1 MKFNV
6 DDFISSVP
14 VLRLFAKNL
23 ALNAGIAFVI
33 QDFLIPL
40 YSNHI
45 FDIVLG
51 LAVLGILAFSYWVYI
66 FKKKSKNYAHF
77 SLQISLVSV
86 IFAIMVGALSSVSK
100 AFSSDDRGI
109 LASNVDFVADLQDNT
124 NIYDE
129 NLMSLGRDISRVSN
143 QFSEL
148 QSDLSSLSDQ
158 IASQI
163 SDDGSVLDNEEFL
176 DKISTLIDEKNLSA
190 SSDIDQS
197 ESDEVIQLR
206 KNLDIAT
213 ELLRQVTLANVNLQ
227 KKNTEKVSPLD
238 ELSADSIVFY
248 IGELKSDMNDLRNFS
263 LQLLA
268 NTALADSR
276 SELNNFKNETKR
288 DLEELKE
295 FTSLEIDEIKKLAE
309 EILNI
314 DRKEVSN
321 NKGNNNI
328 SKELKDLSKAIEKG
342 NNYQSSYSI
351 DDDYLEEIVET
362 YQQIVEKIDN
372 NPIQD
377 DIKEMRKEIANLTS
391 NNNES
396 TNPGTTNN
404 VISSSPSGGSNQS
417 VNNASGISELK
428 YYIVELMKDQNEIR
442 QIVKDLREILEE
454 KTDD

>member
-1 MKFNV
+1 MKFNI

-40 YSNHI
+40 YSNYI
-45 FDIVLG
+45 FDIVS
-51 LAVLGILAFSYWVYI
+51 VLLTVGILSFFYWIFI

-77 SLQISLVSV
+77 SLQISLVCL
-86 IFAIMVGALSSVSK
+86 IFAVMVGALSSVSK

-129 NLMSLGRDISRVSN
+129 KISSLGRDISRVSS

-148 QSDLSSLSDQ
+148 QSDLSSLSEQ

-163 SDDGSVLDNEEFL
+163 SDDGSVLDNEQFL
-176 DKISTLIDEKNLSA
+176 EKISTLIDEKNLQA
-190 SSDIDQS
+190 SGEPNSE
-197 ESDEVIQLR
+197 ESDEVVQLR

-227 KKNTEKVSPLD
+227 KKEVDNTPTFD
-238 ELSADSIVFY
+238 DLSADSIVFY
-248 IGELKSDMNDLRNFS
+248 IGELKNDINDLRNFS

-268 NTALADSR
+268 NTALADTR
-276 SELNNFKNETKR
+276 SELNTFKNETKK
-288 DLEELKE
+288 DLEDLKE
-295 FTSLEIDEIKKLAE
+295 FTSLEIEEIKKIAE
-309 EILNI
+309 EILNVE
-314 DRKEVSN
+314 RKG
-321 NKGNNNI
+321 GNNRANNNL

-342 NNYQSSYSI
+342 NVNQTYSF

-372 NPIQD
+372 NPIQS
-377 DIKEMRKEIANLTS
+377 DIKEIKEELANLSSTGGSSASLSDPS
-391 NNNES
+391 NN
-396 TNPGTTNN
+396 
-404 VISSSPSGGSNQS
+404 ISVPTGSQNLD
-417 VNNASGISELK
+417 NTGISELK

-442 QIVKDLREILEE
+442 QIVKDLRDILEE
-454 KTDD
+454 KSDD

>member
-1 MKFNV
+1 MKFNI

-40 YSNHI
+40 YSNYI
-45 FDIVLG
+45 FDSVSVL
-51 LAVLGILAFSYWVYI
+51 LTVGILSFFYWIFI

-77 SLQISLVSV
+77 SLQISLVCL

-129 NLMSLGRDISRVSN
+129 KISSLGRDISRVSS

-148 QSDLSSLSDQ
+148 QSDLSSLSEQ

-176 DKISTLIDEKNLSA
+176 EKISTLIDEKNLQA
-190 SSDIDQS
+190 SGEPNSE
-197 ESDEVIQLR
+197 ESDEVVQLR

-227 KKNTEKVSPLD
+227 KKEVDNTPTFD
-238 ELSADSIVFY
+238 DLSADSIVFY
-248 IGELKSDMNDLRNFS
+248 IGELKNDINDLRNFS

-268 NTALADSR
+268 NTALADTR
-276 SELNNFKNETKR
+276 SELNTFKNETKK
-288 DLEELKE
+288 DLEDLKE
-295 FTSLEIDEIKKLAE
+295 FTSLEIEEIKKIAE
-309 EILNI
+309 EILNVE
-314 DRKEVSN
+314 RKG
-321 NKGNNNI
+321 GNNRANNNL

-342 NNYQSSYSI
+342 NVNQTYSF

-372 NPIQD
+372 NPIQN
-377 DIKEMRKEIANLTS
+377 DIKEIKEELANLSSTGGSSSSLPDPS
-391 NNNES
+391 NN
-396 TNPGTTNN
+396 
-404 VISSSPSGGSNQS
+404 ISVPTGSQNLD
-417 VNNASGISELK
+417 NSGISELK

-442 QIVKDLREILEE
+442 QIVKDLRDILEE
-454 KTDD
+454 KSDD

>member
-1 MKFNV
+1 MKFNI

-40 YSNHI
+40 YSNYI
-45 FDIVLG
+45 FDIVS
-51 LAVLGILAFSYWVYI
+51 VLLTVGILSFFYWIFI

-77 SLQISLVSV
+77 SLQISLVCL
-86 IFAIMVGALSSVSK
+86 IFAVMVGALSSVSK

-129 NLMSLGRDISRVSN
+129 KISSLGRDISRVSS

-148 QSDLSSLSDQ
+148 QSDLSSLSEQ

-176 DKISTLIDEKNLSA
+176 EKISTLIDEKNLQA
-190 SSDIDQS
+190 SEEPNSE
-197 ESDEVIQLR
+197 ESDEVVQLR

-227 KKNTEKVSPLD
+227 KKEVDNTPTFD
-238 ELSADSIVFY
+238 DLSADSIVFY
-248 IGELKSDMNDLRNFS
+248 IGELKNDINDLRNFS

-268 NTALADSR
+268 NTALADTR
-276 SELNNFKNETKR
+276 SELNTFKNETKK
-288 DLEELKE
+288 DLEDLKE
-295 FTSLEIDEIKKLAE
+295 FTSLEIEEIKKIAE
-309 EILNI
+309 EILNVE
-314 DRKEVSN
+314 RKG
-321 NKGNNNI
+321 GNNRANNNL

-342 NNYQSSYSI
+342 NVNQTYSF

-372 NPIQD
+372 NPIQS
-377 DIKEMRKEIANLTS
+377 DIKEIKEELANL
-391 NNNES
+391 
-396 TNPGTTNN
+396 
-404 VISSSPSGGSNQS
+404 SSSGGSSANLSDPSNNIS
-417 VNNASGISELK
+417 VPTGTQNLDNTGISELK

-442 QIVKDLREILEE
+442 QIVKDLRDILEE
-454 KTDD
+454 KSDD

>member
-1 MKFNV
+1 MKFNI
-6 DDFISSVP
+6 DAFISSVP

-40 YSNHI
+40 YSNYI
-45 FDIVLG
+45 FDIVS
-51 LAVLGILAFSYWVYI
+51 VLLTVGILSFFYWIFI
-66 FKKKSKNYAHF
+66 FKKKGKNYAHF
-77 SLQISLVSV
+77 SLQISLVCL

-109 LASNVDFVADLQDNT
+109 LASNVDFVAELQDNT

-129 NLMSLGRDISRVSN
+129 KISSLGRDISRVSS

-148 QSDLSSLSDQ
+148 QSDLSSLSEQ

-163 SDDGSVLDNEEFL
+163 SDDGLVLDNEQFL
-176 DKISTLIDEKNLSA
+176 EKISTLIDEKNLQA
-190 SSDIDQS
+190 SVESNAE
-197 ESDEVIQLR
+197 ESDEVVQLR

-227 KKNTEKVSPLD
+227 KKEADNTPTFD
-238 ELSADSIVFY
+238 DLSADSIVFY
-248 IGELKSDMNDLRNFS
+248 IGELKSDINDLRNFS

-268 NTALADSR
+268 NTALADTR
-276 SELNNFKNETKR
+276 SELNTFKNETKK
-288 DLEELKE
+288 DLEDLKE
-295 FTSLEIDEIKKLAE
+295 FTSLEIEEIKKIAE
-309 EILNI
+309 EILNVEK
-314 DRKEVSN
+314 RG
-321 NKGNNNI
+321 GNNRANNNL

-342 NNYQSSYSI
+342 NVNQTYSF

-372 NPIQD
+372 NPIQN
-377 DIKEMRKEIANLTS
+377 DIKEIKEELANLSSTGGSSSSLPDPS
-391 NNNES
+391 NNISIS
-396 TNPGTTNN
+396 T
-404 VISSSPSGGSNQS
+404 GSQNLD
-417 VNNASGISELK
+417 NTGISELK

-442 QIVKDLREILEE
+442 QIVKDLRDILEE
-454 KTDD
+454 KSDD

>member
-1 MKFNV
+1 MKFNI
-6 DDFISSVP
+6 DAFISSVP

-40 YSNHI
+40 YSNYI
-45 FDIVLG
+45 FDIVS
-51 LAVLGILAFSYWVYI
+51 VLLTVGILSFIYWIFI

-77 SLQISLVSV
+77 SLQISLVCL

-109 LASNVDFVADLQDNT
+109 LASNVDFVAELQDNT

-129 NLMSLGRDISRVSN
+129 KISSLGRDISRVSS

-148 QSDLSSLSDQ
+148 QSDLSSLSEQ

-163 SDDGSVLDNEEFL
+163 SDDGSVLDNEQFL
-176 DKISTLIDEKNLSA
+176 EKISTLIDEKNLQA
-190 SSDIDQS
+190 SVESNAE
-197 ESDEVIQLR
+197 ESDEVVQLR

-227 KKNTEKVSPLD
+227 KKEVDNTPTFD
-238 ELSADSIVFY
+238 DLSADSIVFY
-248 IGELKSDMNDLRNFS
+248 IGELKGDINDLRNFS

-268 NTALADSR
+268 NTALADTR
-276 SELNNFKNETKR
+276 SELNTFKNETKK
-288 DLEELKE
+288 DLEDLKE
-295 FTSLEIDEIKKLAE
+295 FTSLEIEEIKKIAE
-309 EILNI
+309 EILNVEK
-314 DRKEVSN
+314 RG
-321 NKGNNNI
+321 GNNRANNNL

-342 NNYQSSYSI
+342 NVNQTYSF

-372 NPIQD
+372 NPIQN
-377 DIKEMRKEIANLTS
+377 DIKEIKEELANLSSTGGSSSTLPDPS
-391 NNNES
+391 NNISIS
-396 TNPGTTNN
+396 T
-404 VISSSPSGGSNQS
+404 GSQNLD
-417 VNNASGISELK
+417 NTGISELK

-442 QIVKDLREILEE
+442 QIVKDLRDILEE
-454 KTDD
+454 KSDD

>member
-1 MKFNV
+1 MKFNI

-40 YSNHI
+40 YSNYI
-45 FDIVLG
+45 FDIVS
-51 LAVLGILAFSYWVYI
+51 VLLTVGILSFFYWIFI

-77 SLQISLVSV
+77 SLQISLVCL
-86 IFAIMVGALSSVSK
+86 IFAVMVGALSSVSK

-129 NLMSLGRDISRVSN
+129 KISSLGRDISRVSS

-148 QSDLSSLSDQ
+148 QSDLSSLSEQ

-176 DKISTLIDEKNLSA
+176 EKISTLIDEKNLQA
-190 SSDIDQS
+190 SGEPNSE
-197 ESDEVIQLR
+197 ESDEVVQLR

-227 KKNTEKVSPLD
+227 KKEADNTPTFD
-238 ELSADSIVFY
+238 DLSADSIVFY
-248 IGELKSDMNDLRNFS
+248 IGELKNDINDLRNFS

-268 NTALADSR
+268 NTALADTR
-276 SELNNFKNETKR
+276 SELNTFKNETKK
-288 DLEELKE
+288 DLEDLKE
-295 FTSLEIDEIKKLAE
+295 FTSLEIEEIKKIAE
-309 EILNI
+309 EILNVE
-314 DRKEVSN
+314 RKG
-321 NKGNNNI
+321 GNNRANNNL

-342 NNYQSSYSI
+342 NVNQTYSF

-372 NPIQD
+372 NPIQN
-377 DIKEMRKEIANLTS
+377 DIKEIKEELANLSSTGGSSSSLPDPS
-391 NNNES
+391 NN
-396 TNPGTTNN
+396 
-404 VISSSPSGGSNQS
+404 ISVPTGSQNLD
-417 VNNASGISELK
+417 NSGISELK

-442 QIVKDLREILEE
+442 QIVKDLRDILEE
-454 KTDD
+454 KSDD

>member
-1 MKFNV
+1 MKFNI
-6 DDFISSVP
+6 DAFISSVP

-40 YSNHI
+40 YSNYI
-45 FDIVLG
+45 FDIVS
-51 LAVLGILAFSYWVYI
+51 VLLTVGILSFFYWIFI

-77 SLQISLVSV
+77 SLQISLVCL

-129 NLMSLGRDISRVSN
+129 KISSLGRDISRVSS

-148 QSDLSSLSDQ
+148 QSDLSSLSEQ

-163 SDDGSVLDNEEFL
+163 SDDGSVLDNEQFL
-176 DKISTLIDEKNLSA
+176 EKISTLIDEKNLQA
-190 SSDIDQS
+190 SVESNAE
-197 ESDEVIQLR
+197 ESDEVVQLR

-227 KKNTEKVSPLD
+227 KKEADNTPTFD
-238 ELSADSIVFY
+238 DLSADSIVFY
-248 IGELKSDMNDLRNFS
+248 IGELKGDINDLRNFS

-268 NTALADSR
+268 NTALADTR
-276 SELNNFKNETKR
+276 SELNTFKNETKK
-288 DLEELKE
+288 DLEDLKE
-295 FTSLEIDEIKKLAE
+295 FTSLEIEEIKKIAE
-309 EILNI
+309 EILNVEK
-314 DRKEVSN
+314 RG
-321 NKGNNNI
+321 GNNRANNNL

-342 NNYQSSYSI
+342 NVNQTYSF

-372 NPIQD
+372 NPIQN
-377 DIKEMRKEIANLTS
+377 DIKEIKEELANLSSTGGSSSSLPDPS
-391 NNNES
+391 NNISIS
-396 TNPGTTNN
+396 T
-404 VISSSPSGGSNQS
+404 GSQNLD
-417 VNNASGISELK
+417 NTGISELK

-442 QIVKDLREILEE
+442 QIVKDLRDILEE
-454 KTDD
+454 KSDD

>member
-1 MKFNV
+1 MKFNI
-6 DDFISSVP
+6 DAFISSVP

-40 YSNHI
+40 YSNYI
-45 FDIVLG
+45 FDIVS
-51 LAVLGILAFSYWVYI
+51 VLLTVGILSFFYWIFI

-77 SLQISLVSV
+77 SLQISLVCL

-109 LASNVDFVADLQDNT
+109 LASNVDFVAELQDNT

-129 NLMSLGRDISRVSN
+129 KISSLGRDISRVSS

-148 QSDLSSLSDQ
+148 QSDLSSLSEQ

-163 SDDGSVLDNEEFL
+163 SDDGSVLDNEQFL
-176 DKISTLIDEKNLSA
+176 EKISTLIDEKNLQA
-190 SSDIDQS
+190 SVESNAE
-197 ESDEVIQLR
+197 ESDEVVQLR

-227 KKNTEKVSPLD
+227 KKEADNTPTFD
-238 ELSADSIVFY
+238 DLSADSIVFY
-248 IGELKSDMNDLRNFS
+248 IGELKNDINDLRNFS

-268 NTALADSR
+268 NTALADTR
-276 SELNNFKNETKR
+276 SELNTFKNETKK
-288 DLEELKE
+288 DLEDLKE
-295 FTSLEIDEIKKLAE
+295 FTSLEIEEIKKIAE
-309 EILNI
+309 EILNVEK
-314 DRKEVSN
+314 RG
-321 NKGNNNI
+321 GNNRANNNL

-342 NNYQSSYSI
+342 NVNQTYSF

-372 NPIQD
+372 NPIQN
-377 DIKEMRKEIANLTS
+377 DIKEIKEELANLSSTGGSSSSLPDPS
-391 NNNES
+391 NNISIS
-396 TNPGTTNN
+396 T
-404 VISSSPSGGSNQS
+404 GSQNLD
-417 VNNASGISELK
+417 NTGISELK

-442 QIVKDLREILEE
+442 QIVKDLRDILEE
-454 KTDD
+454 KSDD

>member
-1 MKFNV
+1 MKFNI

-40 YSNHI
+40 YSNYI
-45 FDIVLG
+45 FDIVS
-51 LAVLGILAFSYWVYI
+51 VLLTVGILSFFYWIFI

-77 SLQISLVSV
+77 SLQISLVCL

-109 LASNVDFVADLQDNT
+109 LASNVDFVAELQDNT

-129 NLMSLGRDISRVSN
+129 KISSLGRDISRVSS

-148 QSDLSSLSDQ
+148 QSDLSSLSEQ

-163 SDDGSVLDNEEFL
+163 SDDGSVLDNEQFL
-176 DKISTLIDEKNLSA
+176 EKISTLIDEKNLQA
-190 SSDIDQS
+190 SVESNAE
-197 ESDEVIQLR
+197 ESDEVVQLR

-227 KKNTEKVSPLD
+227 KKEVDNTPTFD
-238 ELSADSIVFY
+238 DLSADSIVFY
-248 IGELKSDMNDLRNFS
+248 IGELKGDINDLRNFS

-268 NTALADSR
+268 NTALADTR
-276 SELNNFKNETKR
+276 SELNTFKNETKK
-288 DLEELKE
+288 DLEDLKE
-295 FTSLEIDEIKKLAE
+295 FTSLEIEEIKKIAE
-309 EILNI
+309 EILNVEK
-314 DRKEVSN
+314 RG
-321 NKGNNNI
+321 GNNRANNNL

-342 NNYQSSYSI
+342 NVNQTYSF

-372 NPIQD
+372 NPIQN
-377 DIKEMRKEIANLTS
+377 DIKEIKEELANLSSTGGSSSSLPDPS
-391 NNNES
+391 NN
-396 TNPGTTNN
+396 
-404 VISSSPSGGSNQS
+404 ISVATGSQNLD
-417 VNNASGISELK
+417 NSGISELK

-442 QIVKDLREILEE
+442 QIVKDLRDILEE
-454 KTDD
+454 KSDD

>member
-1 MKFNV
+1 MKFNI
-6 DDFISSVP
+6 DAFISSVP

-40 YSNHI
+40 YSNYI
-45 FDIVLG
+45 FDIVS
-51 LAVLGILAFSYWVYI
+51 VLLTVGILSFFYWIFI

-77 SLQISLVSV
+77 SLQISLVCL

-109 LASNVDFVADLQDNT
+109 LASNVDFVAELQDNT

-129 NLMSLGRDISRVSN
+129 KISSLGRDISRVSS

-148 QSDLSSLSDQ
+148 QSDLSSLSEQ

-163 SDDGSVLDNEEFL
+163 SDDGSVLDNEQFL
-176 DKISTLIDEKNLSA
+176 EKISTLIDEKNLQA
-190 SSDIDQS
+190 SVESNAE
-197 ESDEVIQLR
+197 ESDEVVQLR

-227 KKNTEKVSPLD
+227 KKEVDNTPTFD
-238 ELSADSIVFY
+238 DLSADSIVFY
-248 IGELKSDMNDLRNFS
+248 IGELKGDINDLRNFS

-268 NTALADSR
+268 NTALADTR
-276 SELNNFKNETKR
+276 SELNTFKNETKK
-288 DLEELKE
+288 DLEDLKE
-295 FTSLEIDEIKKLAE
+295 FTSLEIEEIKKIAE
-309 EILNI
+309 EILNVEK
-314 DRKEVSN
+314 RG
-321 NKGNNNI
+321 GNNRANNNL
-328 SKELKDLSKAIEKG
+328 SKELKDLSKAIENG
-342 NNYQSSYSI
+342 NVHQTYSF

-372 NPIQD
+372 NPIQN
-377 DIKEMRKEIANLTS
+377 DIKEIKEELANLSSTGGSSSTLPDPS
-391 NNNES
+391 NNISIS
-396 TNPGTTNN
+396 T
-404 VISSSPSGGSNQS
+404 GSQNLD
-417 VNNASGISELK
+417 NTGISELK

-442 QIVKDLREILEE
+442 QIVKDLRDILEE
-454 KTDD
+454 KSDD

>member
-1 MKFNV
+1 MKFNI

-40 YSNHI
+40 YSNYI
-45 FDIVLG
+45 FDIVS
-51 LAVLGILAFSYWVYI
+51 VLLTVGILSFFYWIFI

-77 SLQISLVSV
+77 SLQISLVCL
-86 IFAIMVGALSSVSK
+86 IFAVMVGALSSVSK

-129 NLMSLGRDISRVSN
+129 KISSLGRDISRVSS

-148 QSDLSSLSDQ
+148 QSDLSSLSEQ

-176 DKISTLIDEKNLSA
+176 EKISTLIDEKNLQA
-190 SSDIDQS
+190 SVESNAE
-197 ESDEVIQLR
+197 ESDEVAQLR

-227 KKNTEKVSPLD
+227 KKEVDNTPTFD
-238 ELSADSIVFY
+238 DLSADSIVFY
-248 IGELKSDMNDLRNFS
+248 IGELKNDINDLRNFS

-268 NTALADSR
+268 NTALADTR
-276 SELNNFKNETKR
+276 SELNTFKNETKK
-288 DLEELKE
+288 DLEDLKE
-295 FTSLEIDEIKKLAE
+295 FTSLEIEEIKKIAE
-309 EILNI
+309 EILNVE
-314 DRKEVSN
+314 RKG
-321 NKGNNNI
+321 GNNRANNNL

-342 NNYQSSYSI
+342 NVNQTYSF

-372 NPIQD
+372 NPIQN
-377 DIKEMRKEIANLTS
+377 DIKEIKEELANLSSTGGSSSSLPDPS
-391 NNNES
+391 NN
-396 TNPGTTNN
+396 
-404 VISSSPSGGSNQS
+404 ISVPTGSQNFD
-417 VNNASGISELK
+417 NSGISELK
-428 YYIVELMKDQNEIR
+428 YYIVELIKDQNEIR
-442 QIVKDLREILEE
+442 QIVKDLRDILEE
-454 KTDD
+454 KSDD

>member
-40 YSNHI
+40 YSNFI

-51 LAVLGILAFSYWVYI
+51 LVALGILAFFYWVYK
-66 FKKKSKNYAHF
+66 FNKKNKNYAHF
-77 SLQISLVSV
+77 SLQLSLVCL

-129 NLMSLGRDISRVSN
+129 NLVSLGRDISRVSN

-163 SDDGSVLDNEEFL
+163 SDDGSVLGNEEFL
-176 DKISTLIDEKNLSA
+176 DKISTLIDEKNISA
-190 SSDIDQS
+190 NSNIDPS

-227 KKNTEKVSPLD
+227 KKNSEKVSPID

-248 IGELKSDMNDLRNFS
+248 IGELKSDINDLRNFS

-276 SELNNFKNETKR
+276 SELNSFKNETKR

-314 DRKEVSN
+314 DRKGDN

-342 NNYQSSYSI
+342 NNYQSYSI

-372 NPIQD
+372 NPLKD
-377 DIKEMRKEIANLTS
+377 DIKEIKEEIANLSTNNNEFQNPVTS
-391 NNNES
+391 NN
-396 TNPGTTNN
+396 T
-404 VISSSPSGGSNQS
+404 ISSPPAGGSNQS
-417 VNNASGISELK
+417 LNNSSGLSELK

-454 KTDD
+454 KSDD

>member
-1 MKFNV
+1 MKFNI
-6 DDFISSVP
+6 DGFISSIP

-40 YSNHI
+40 YSNYI
-45 FDIVLG
+45 FDIVS
-51 LAVLGILAFSYWVYI
+51 VLLTVGILSFFYWIFI
-66 FKKKSKNYAHF
+66 FKKKRKNYAHF
-77 SLQISLVSV
+77 SLQVSLVCL

-109 LASNVDFVADLQDNT
+109 LASNVDFVAELQDNT

-129 NLMSLGRDISRVSN
+129 KISSLGRDISRVSS

-148 QSDLSSLSDQ
+148 QSDLSSLSEQ

-163 SDDGSVLDNEEFL
+163 SDDGSVLDNEQFL
-176 DKISTLIDEKNLSA
+176 EKISTLIDEKNFQA
-190 SSDIDQS
+190 SVESNAE
-197 ESDEVIQLR
+197 ESDEVVQLR

-227 KKNTEKVSPLD
+227 KKEVDNTPTFD
-238 ELSADSIVFY
+238 DLSADSIVFY
-248 IGELKSDMNDLRNFS
+248 IGELKSDINDLRNFS

-268 NTALADSR
+268 NTALADTR
-276 SELNNFKNETKR
+276 SELNTFKNETKK
-288 DLEELKE
+288 DLEDLKD
-295 FTSLEIDEIKKLAE
+295 FTSLEIEEIKKIAE
-309 EILNI
+309 EILNVEK
-314 DRKEVSN
+314 RGSN
-321 NKGNNNI
+321 NRSNNNL

-342 NNYQSSYSI
+342 NVNQSYSF

-372 NPIQD
+372 NPIQN
-377 DIKEMRKEIANLTS
+377 DIKEIKEELANLSSTGGLSSSLPDPS
-391 NNNES
+391 NNISVS
-396 TNPGTTNN
+396 T
-404 VISSSPSGGSNQS
+404 GSQNLD
-417 VNNASGISELK
+417 NSGISELK

-442 QIVKDLREILEE
+442 QIVKDLRDILEE
-454 KTDD
+454 KSDD

>member
-1 MKFNV
+1 MKFNI

-40 YSNHI
+40 YSNYI
-45 FDIVLG
+45 FDIVS
-51 LAVLGILAFSYWVYI
+51 VLLTVGILSFFYWIFI

-77 SLQISLVSV
+77 SLQISLVCL
-86 IFAIMVGALSSVSK
+86 IFAVMVGALSSVSK

-129 NLMSLGRDISRVSN
+129 KISSLGRDISRVSS

-148 QSDLSSLSDQ
+148 QSDLSSLSEQ

-176 DKISTLIDEKNLSA
+176 EKISTLIDEKNLQA
-190 SSDIDQS
+190 SGEPNS
-197 ESDEVIQLR
+197 EESEEVVQLR

-227 KKNTEKVSPLD
+227 KKEVDNTPTFD
-238 ELSADSIVFY
+238 DLSADSIVFY
-248 IGELKSDMNDLRNFS
+248 IGELKNDINDLRNFS

-268 NTALADSR
+268 NTALADTR
-276 SELNNFKNETKR
+276 SELNTFKNETKK
-288 DLEELKE
+288 DLEDLKE
-295 FTSLEIDEIKKLAE
+295 FTSLEIEEIKKIAE
-309 EILNI
+309 EILNVE
-314 DRKEVSN
+314 RKG
-321 NKGNNNI
+321 GNNRANNNL

-342 NNYQSSYSI
+342 NVNQTYSF

-372 NPIQD
+372 NPIQN
-377 DIKEMRKEIANLTS
+377 DIKEIKEELANLSSTGGSSSSLPDPS
-391 NNNES
+391 NN
-396 TNPGTTNN
+396 
-404 VISSSPSGGSNQS
+404 ISVPTGSQNLD
-417 VNNASGISELK
+417 NSGISELK

-442 QIVKDLREILEE
+442 QIVKDLRDILEE
-454 KTDD
+454 KSDD

>member
-1 MKFNV
+1 MKFNI
-6 DDFISSVP
+6 DAFISSVP

-40 YSNHI
+40 YSNYI
-45 FDIVLG
+45 FDIVS
-51 LAVLGILAFSYWVYI
+51 VLLTVGILSFFYWIFI

-77 SLQISLVSV
+77 SLQISLVCL

-109 LASNVDFVADLQDNT
+109 LASNVDFVAELQDNT

-129 NLMSLGRDISRVSN
+129 KISSLGRDISRVSS

-148 QSDLSSLSDQ
+148 QSDLSSLSEQ

-163 SDDGSVLDNEEFL
+163 SDDGSVLDNEQFL
-176 DKISTLIDEKNLSA
+176 EKISTLIDEKNLQA
-190 SSDIDQS
+190 SVESNAE
-197 ESDEVIQLR
+197 ESDEVVQLR

-227 KKNTEKVSPLD
+227 KKEVDNTPTFD
-238 ELSADSIVFY
+238 DLSADSIVFY
-248 IGELKSDMNDLRNFS
+248 IGELKGDINDLRNFS

-268 NTALADSR
+268 NTALADTR
-276 SELNNFKNETKR
+276 SELNTFKNETKQ
-288 DLEELKE
+288 DLEDLKE
-295 FTSLEIDEIKKLAE
+295 FTSLEIEEIKKIAE
-309 EILNI
+309 EILNVEK
-314 DRKEVSN
+314 RGGN
-321 NKGNNNI
+321 NRANNNI

-342 NNYQSSYSI
+342 NVNQTYSF
-351 DDDYLEEIVET
+351 DDDYLEEIIET

-372 NPIQD
+372 NPIQN
-377 DIKEMRKEIANLTS
+377 DIKEIKEELANLSSTGGSSSSLPDPS
-391 NNNES
+391 NNISIS
-396 TNPGTTNN
+396 T
-404 VISSSPSGGSNQS
+404 GSQNLD
-417 VNNASGISELK
+417 NTGISELK

-442 QIVKDLREILEE
+442 QIVKDLRDILEE
-454 KTDD
+454 KSDD

>member
-1 MKFNV
+1 MKFNI

-40 YSNHI
+40 YSNYI
-45 FDIVLG
+45 FDIVS
-51 LAVLGILAFSYWVYI
+51 VLLTVGILSFFYWIFI

-77 SLQISLVSV
+77 SLQISLVCL
-86 IFAIMVGALSSVSK
+86 IFAVMVGALSSVSK

-129 NLMSLGRDISRVSN
+129 KISSLGRDISRVSS

-148 QSDLSSLSDQ
+148 QSDLSSLSEQ

-176 DKISTLIDEKNLSA
+176 EKISTLIDEKNLQA
-190 SSDIDQS
+190 SGEPNSE
-197 ESDEVIQLR
+197 ESDEVVQLR

-227 KKNTEKVSPLD
+227 KKEVDNTPTFD
-238 ELSADSIVFY
+238 DLSADSIVFY
-248 IGELKSDMNDLRNFS
+248 IGELKNDINDLRNFS

-268 NTALADSR
+268 NTALADTR
-276 SELNNFKNETKR
+276 SELNTFKNETKK
-288 DLEELKE
+288 DLEDLKE
-295 FTSLEIDEIKKLAE
+295 FTSLEIEEIKKIAE
-309 EILNI
+309 EILNVE
-314 DRKEVSN
+314 RKG
-321 NKGNNNI
+321 GNNRANNNL

-342 NNYQSSYSI
+342 NVNQTYSF

-372 NPIQD
+372 NPIQN
-377 DIKEMRKEIANLTS
+377 DIKEIKEELANLSSTGGSSSSLPDPS
-391 NNNES
+391 NN
-396 TNPGTTNN
+396 
-404 VISSSPSGGSNQS
+404 ISVPTGSQNLD
-417 VNNASGISELK
+417 NSGISELK

-442 QIVKDLREILEE
+442 QIVKDLRDILEE
-454 KTDD
+454 KSYY

>member
-1 MKFNV
+1 MKFNI

-40 YSNHI
+40 YSNYI
-45 FDIVLG
+45 FDIVS
-51 LAVLGILAFSYWVYI
+51 VLLTVGILSFFYWIFI

-77 SLQISLVSV
+77 SLQISLVCL
-86 IFAIMVGALSSVSK
+86 IFAVMVGALSSVSK

-129 NLMSLGRDISRVSN
+129 KISSLGRDISRVSS

-148 QSDLSSLSDQ
+148 QSDLSSLSEQ

-176 DKISTLIDEKNLSA
+176 EKISTLIDEKNLQA
-190 SSDIDQS
+190 SGEPNAE
-197 ESDEVIQLR
+197 ESDEVVQLR

-227 KKNTEKVSPLD
+227 KKEVDNTPTFD
-238 ELSADSIVFY
+238 DLSADSIVFY
-248 IGELKSDMNDLRNFS
+248 IGELKNDINDLRNFS

-268 NTALADSR
+268 NTALADTR
-276 SELNNFKNETKR
+276 SELNTFKNETKK
-288 DLEELKE
+288 DLEDLKE
-295 FTSLEIDEIKKLAE
+295 FTSLEIEEIKKIAE
-309 EILNI
+309 EILNVE
-314 DRKEVSN
+314 RKG
-321 NKGNNNI
+321 GNNRANNNL

-342 NNYQSSYSI
+342 NVNQTYSF

-372 NPIQD
+372 NPIQN
-377 DIKEMRKEIANLTS
+377 DIKEIKEELANLSSTGGSSSSLPDPS
-391 NNNES
+391 NN
-396 TNPGTTNN
+396 
-404 VISSSPSGGSNQS
+404 ISVPTGSQNLD
-417 VNNASGISELK
+417 NSGISELK

-442 QIVKDLREILEE
+442 QIVKDLRDILEE
-454 KTDD
+454 KSDD

>member
-1 MKFNV
+1 MKFNI
-6 DDFISSVP
+6 DAFISSVP

-40 YSNHI
+40 YSNYI
-45 FDIVLG
+45 FDIVS
-51 LAVLGILAFSYWVYI
+51 VLLTVGILSFFYWIFI

-77 SLQISLVSV
+77 SLQISLVCL

-109 LASNVDFVADLQDNT
+109 LASNVDFVAELQDNT

-129 NLMSLGRDISRVSN
+129 KISTLGRDISRVSS

-148 QSDLSSLSDQ
+148 QSDLSSLSEQ

-163 SDDGSVLDNEEFL
+163 SDDGSVLDNEQFL
-176 DKISTLIDEKNLSA
+176 EKISTLIDEKNLQA
-190 SSDIDQS
+190 SVESNAE
-197 ESDEVIQLR
+197 ESDEVVQLR

-227 KKNTEKVSPLD
+227 KKEVDNTPTFD
-238 ELSADSIVFY
+238 DLSADSIVFY
-248 IGELKSDMNDLRNFS
+248 IGELKGDINDLRNFS

-268 NTALADSR
+268 NTALADTR
-276 SELNNFKNETKR
+276 SELNTFKNETKK
-288 DLEELKE
+288 DLEDLKE
-295 FTSLEIDEIKKLAE
+295 FTSLEIEEIKKIAE
-309 EILNI
+309 EILNVEK
-314 DRKEVSN
+314 RG
-321 NKGNNNI
+321 GNNRANNNL

-342 NNYQSSYSI
+342 NVNQTYSF

-372 NPIQD
+372 NPIQN
-377 DIKEMRKEIANLTS
+377 DIKEIKEELANLSSTGGSSSTLPDPS
-391 NNNES
+391 NNISIS
-396 TNPGTTNN
+396 T
-404 VISSSPSGGSNQS
+404 GSQNLD
-417 VNNASGISELK
+417 NTGISELK

-442 QIVKDLREILEE
+442 QIVKDLRDILEE
-454 KTDD
+454 KSDD

>member
-1 MKFNV
+1 MKFNI
-6 DDFISSVP
+6 DAFISSVP

-40 YSNHI
+40 YSNYI
-45 FDIVLG
+45 FDIVS
-51 LAVLGILAFSYWVYI
+51 VLLTVGILSFFYWIFI

-77 SLQISLVSV
+77 SLQISLVCL

-129 NLMSLGRDISRVSN
+129 KISSLGRDISRVSS

-148 QSDLSSLSDQ
+148 QSDLSSLSEQ

-163 SDDGSVLDNEEFL
+163 SDDGSVLDNEQFL
-176 DKISTLIDEKNLSA
+176 EKISTLIDEKNLQA
-190 SSDIDQS
+190 SVESNAE
-197 ESDEVIQLR
+197 ESDEVVQLR

-227 KKNTEKVSPLD
+227 KKEADNTPTFD
-238 ELSADSIVFY
+238 DLSADSIVFY
-248 IGELKSDMNDLRNFS
+248 IGELKGDINDLRNFS

-268 NTALADSR
+268 NTALADTR
-276 SELNNFKNETKR
+276 SELNTFKNETKK
-288 DLEELKE
+288 DLEDLKE
-295 FTSLEIDEIKKLAE
+295 FTSLEIEEIKKIAE
-309 EILNI
+309 EILNVEK
-314 DRKEVSN
+314 RG
-321 NKGNNNI
+321 GNNRANNNL

-342 NNYQSSYSI
+342 NVNQTYSF

-372 NPIQD
+372 NPIQN
-377 DIKEMRKEIANLTS
+377 DIKEIKEELANLSSTGGSSSSLPDPS
-391 NNNES
+391 NN
-396 TNPGTTNN
+396 
-404 VISSSPSGGSNQS
+404 ISVPTGSQNLD
-417 VNNASGISELK
+417 NSGISELK

-442 QIVKDLREILEE
+442 QIVKDLRDILEE
-454 KTDD
+454 KSDD

>member
-1 MKFNV
+1 MKFNI

-40 YSNHI
+40 YSNYI
-45 FDIVLG
+45 FDIVS
-51 LAVLGILAFSYWVYI
+51 VLLTVGILSFFYWIFI

-77 SLQISLVSV
+77 SLQISLVCM
-86 IFAIMVGALSSVSK
+86 IFAVMVGALSSVSK

-129 NLMSLGRDISRVSN
+129 KISSLGRDISRVSS

-148 QSDLSSLSDQ
+148 QSDLSSLSEQ

-176 DKISTLIDEKNLSA
+176 EKISTLIDEKNLQA
-190 SSDIDQS
+190 SGEPNSE
-197 ESDEVIQLR
+197 ESDEVVQLR

-227 KKNTEKVSPLD
+227 KKEVDNTPTFD
-238 ELSADSIVFY
+238 DLSADSIVFY
-248 IGELKSDMNDLRNFS
+248 IGELKNDINDLRNFS

-268 NTALADSR
+268 NTALADTR
-276 SELNNFKNETKR
+276 SELNTFKNETKK
-288 DLEELKE
+288 DLEDLKE
-295 FTSLEIDEIKKLAE
+295 FTSLEIEEIKKIAE
-309 EILNI
+309 EILNVE
-314 DRKEVSN
+314 RKG
-321 NKGNNNI
+321 GNNRANNNL

-342 NNYQSSYSI
+342 NVNQTYSF

-372 NPIQD
+372 NPIQN
-377 DIKEMRKEIANLTS
+377 DIKEIKEELANLSSTGGSSSSLPDPS
-391 NNNES
+391 NN
-396 TNPGTTNN
+396 
-404 VISSSPSGGSNQS
+404 ISVPTGSQNLD
-417 VNNASGISELK
+417 NSGISELK

-442 QIVKDLREILEE
+442 QIVKDLRDILEE
-454 KTDD
+454 KSDD

>member
-1 MKFNV
+1 MKFNI
-6 DDFISSVP
+6 DAFISSVP

-40 YSNHI
+40 YSNYI
-45 FDIVLG
+45 FDIVS
-51 LAVLGILAFSYWVYI
+51 VLLTVGILSFFYWIFI

-77 SLQISLVSV
+77 SLQISLVCL

-109 LASNVDFVADLQDNT
+109 LASNVDFVAELQDNT

-129 NLMSLGRDISRVSN
+129 KISSLGRDISRVSS

-148 QSDLSSLSDQ
+148 QSDLSSLSEQ

-163 SDDGSVLDNEEFL
+163 SDDGSVLDNEQFL
-176 DKISTLIDEKNLSA
+176 EKISTLIDEKNLQA
-190 SSDIDQS
+190 SVESNAE
-197 ESDEVIQLR
+197 ESDEVVQLR

-227 KKNTEKVSPLD
+227 KKEVDNTSTFD
-238 ELSADSIVFY
+238 DLSADSIVFY
-248 IGELKSDMNDLRNFS
+248 IGELKGDINDLRNFS

-268 NTALADSR
+268 NTALADTR
-276 SELNNFKNETKR
+276 SELNTFKNETKK
-288 DLEELKE
+288 DLEDLKE
-295 FTSLEIDEIKKLAE
+295 FTSLEIEEIKKIAE
-309 EILNI
+309 EILNVEK
-314 DRKEVSN
+314 RG
-321 NKGNNNI
+321 GNNRANNNL

-342 NNYQSSYSI
+342 NVNQTYSF

-372 NPIQD
+372 NPIQN
-377 DIKEMRKEIANLTS
+377 DIKEIKEELANLSSTGGSSSTLPDPS
-391 NNNES
+391 NNISIS
-396 TNPGTTNN
+396 T
-404 VISSSPSGGSNQS
+404 GSQNLD
-417 VNNASGISELK
+417 NTGISELK

-442 QIVKDLREILEE
+442 QIVKDLRDILEE
-454 KTDD
+454 KSDD